1 MPTKPDPVGGSS
13 PGPSVDAA
21 GQNVVDPTANVL
33 QLVDAAVKR
42 LDDLMTLQ
50 IQRQDDLRIARA
62 HHIDEIIRIRA
73 EYQSILDD
81 KEKSRIDD
89 IRAVDASAVARASEV
104 AAAQATALATQVAA
118 SAETLRTTVAAA
130 ATATATNLSAA
141 LNPIQQSISELRQ
154 VQFQAQGEKAAKT
167 ESKTDSQQVRETGQW
182 AIGLG
187 IGFVVVIINV
197 TVAVVLHYIK

>member
-1 MPTKPDPVGGSS
+1 MPDEIPQGPAAGGGAVDSYGRASPDPSK
-13 PGPSVDAA
+13 
-21 GQNVVDPTANVL
+21 NVL
-33 QLVDAAVKR
+33 DLTHAAVKR

-62 HHIDEIIRIRA
+62 HHIDEIIRIRS
-73 EYQSILDD
+73 EYQNILDE
-81 KEKSRIDD
+81 KEKARIDD

-167 ESKTDSQQVRETGQW
+167 ESKSDSQQGRDTNQW
-182 AIGLG
+182 AVGIAIGL
-187 IGFVVVIINV
+187 VVA
-197 TVAVVLHYIK
+197 AVNIALHYIK